1 VGYAF
6 RAKTADS
13 VGSHTHS
20 GGDITTGTVLEPR
33 IDPTIARTSA
43 LNAHT
48 SNTNN
53 PHSTTAVQVGA
64 APTVHT
70 HSGSDITVGTVAEG
84 RIDSLI
90 ARDSE
95 VTSAISTHTSNAS
108 AHHARYTNAE
118 AVAAILAADGTGSGL
133 DADLLDGQHA
143 SAFALSSHNHN
154 TLYYTK
160 AEVDSLI
167 SNLQSQI
174 TALQNLL
181 QGLTRSGNDII
192 ITGANLHI
200 RSGSGSTSGT
210 INGLGNLNVGYNE
223 LREFGDNI
231 RTGSHNLIVGT
242 NHNYSS
248 YGGIVFGNGNTI
260 SGSYASVS
268 GGLYNTASG
277 GNSSVSGGESNTA
290 SGQYSSVSGG
300 YAGVADNE
308 SSSVSGGF
316 NNQANAPYSSVS
328 GGDGNNA
335 SGTGSS
341 ISGGAY
347 HTVTGWADWAA
358 GGLFQQQ

>member
-1 VGYAF
+1 
-6 RAKTADS
+6 
-13 VGSHTHS
+13 
-20 GGDITTGTVLEPR
+20 
-33 IDPTIARTSA
+33 
-43 LNAHT
+43 
-48 SNTNN
+48 
-53 PHSTTAVQVGA
+53 
-64 APTVHT
+64 
-70 HSGSDITVGTVAEG
+70 
-84 RIDSLI
+84 
-90 ARDSE
+90 
-95 VTSAISTHTSNAS
+95 
-108 AHHARYTNAE
+108 
-118 AVAAILAADGTGSGL
+118 VAAIKAADGSGSGL

-143 SAFALSSHNHN
+143 SAFVSSGQV
-154 TLYYTK
+154 YTK
-160 AEVDSLI
+160 AEVDSLL
-167 SNLQSQI
+167 SALQSRI
-174 TALQNLL
+174 AALEAKLS
-181 QGLTRSGNDII
+181 GLTRSGNDII

-210 INGLGNLNVGYNE
+210 INGLGNLTVGYNE
-223 LREFGDNI
+223 LRVFDDNI

-277 GNSSVSGGESNTA
+277 GNA
-290 SGQYSSVSGG
+290 
-300 YAGVADNE
+300 
-308 SSSVSGGF
+308 SVSGGF